1 MKETIARAE
10 CLFTLQ
16 AINERLEQI
25 AAQLNQDYVDKK
37 TVATVRHEWRCGDN
51 GTLITQTALRWRRII
66 FTPAVM
72 EIKRLAEN

>member
-37 TVATVRHEWRCGDN
+37 PLLLCVMNGGVVTMGHLLPKLHFVGDELYSRQPLWR
-51 GTLITQTALRWRRII
+51 
-66 FTPAVM
+66 
-72 EIKRLAEN
+72 